1 MPKSRGFLGLLGWI
15 VVCFGAA
22 QIGAIFRPG
31 AWYEQLVKPSWNPPN
46 SWFAPVWIALYAM
59 MAVAAARVW
68 RLKGFRGAGVALGL
82 FLAQLALNAL
92 WSFLFFGL
100 ESPGWALVDIVLLW
114 LAILA
119 TILEFRRHDRF
130 AAGLLVPYLAWV
142 SFATALNFAILR
154 LNR

>member
-1 MPKSRGFLGLLGWI
+1 MQRLRGFLGLLGWI
-15 VVCFGAA
+15 VVCFAAA

-31 AWYEQLVKPSWNPPN
+31 EWYAGLAKPSWNPPN
-46 SWFAPVWIALYAM
+46 NWFAPVWIALYAM

-82 FLAQLALNAL
+82 FLIQLALNAS

-100 ESPGWALVDIVLLW
+100 HRPGWALLDIVLLW
-114 LAILA
+114 LAIAA

-130 AAGLLVPYLAWV
+130 AAGLLLPYLAWV
-142 SFATALNFAILR
+142 SFATALNVAIWR